1 MIEMKELLKRTFVVA
16 SIMIAVVFFVSYLM
30 IGATQEIVLVFELF
44 LLAFLVVVI
53 QYAMKSLF
61 TGNYFINI
69 SMEYL
74 AISGCVLLFGYY
86 VGWFIKANWW
96 MVFLYVAAVYIP
108 AYFFDVCLVK
118 RDVDYINTELKK
130 RWEDAEE

>member
-53 QYAMKSLF
+53 QDAMKSLF

-69 SMEYL
+69 SMDIL
-74 AISGCVLLFGYY
+74 
-86 VGWFIKANWW
+86 
-96 MVFLYVAAVYIP
+96 
-108 AYFFDVCLVK
+108 
-118 RDVDYINTELKK
+118 
-130 RWEDAEE
+130 